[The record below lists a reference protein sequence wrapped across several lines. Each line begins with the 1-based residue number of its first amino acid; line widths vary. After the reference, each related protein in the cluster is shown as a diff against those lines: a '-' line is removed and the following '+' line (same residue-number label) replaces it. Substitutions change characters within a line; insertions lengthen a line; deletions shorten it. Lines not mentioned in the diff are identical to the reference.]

1 MNIDSLVKL
10 LKVERSIM
18 GTLIKADFRTKLTLK
33 LSQYRSKDKTPEYQ
47 KEIFSELFSKFP
59 QFKAHV
65 AAYVERNYCGVVI
78 NDEDHSNPVTLIELL
93 SSDEL
98 RMLNSWI
105 ADRSR
110 PRFTR
115 QE

>member
-1 MNIDSLVKL
+1 
-10 LKVERSIM
+10 M

>member
-1 MNIDSLVKL
+1 M
-10 LKVERSIM
+10 RSIM
-18 GTLIKADFRTKLTLK
+18 GTLIKADFRTKLPLK
-33 LSQYRSKDKTPEYQ
+33 LSQYRLKDKSPEYQ
-47 KEIFSELFSKFP
+47 NEIFSELFSKFP

-93 SSDEL
+93 SPDEL

-105 ADRSR
+105 TNRSR

>member
-1 MNIDSLVKL
+1 
-10 LKVERSIM
+10 M
-18 GTLIKADFRTKLTLK
+18 GILIKVDFQTKLTPK
-33 LSQYRSKDKTPEYQ
+33 LSKYRPKDTGPEYQ

-65 AAYVERNYCGVVI
+65 ATYVERNYCGVVI
-78 NDEDHSNPVTLIELL
+78 NDEDHSNPDTLIELL
-93 SSDEL
+93 SPDEL

-105 ADRSR
+105 TNRSK